1 MSTKD
6 IVVIIDSLQLK
17 IQKYPQLGEKKDK
30 FIEKL
35 EVSKNEYKKREIPD
49 NLIEVYT
56 SLVKKGKELTN
67 KFTATANAKEIKE
80 QLEYYIRY
88 LNAALGDLKNELG
101 LINIYYRWF
110 LFTAILFLVLS
121 PQWFGFIL
129 AALFFVPI
137 FLGLRGVKA
146 RSINGLYMSLSVSP
160 IGFMTGVLWVR
171 NGFYVLSNSQK
182 AITDIM
188 VQTGRGQTFATVLA
202 YAPPA
207 LGVILVLSSIL
218 MSYYAWKSKHLFV

>member
-6 IVVIIDSLQLK
+6 IVLIIDSLQLK
-17 IQKYPQLGEKKDK
+17 IQKYPQIGEKKDK
-30 FIEKL
+30 FINKL
-35 EVSKNEYKKREIPD
+35 ELSKIEYKKREVPD

-80 QLEYYIRY
+80 QLQYYIRY
-88 LNAALGDLKNELG
+88 LNAALGDLKNEIG
-101 LINIYYRWF
+101 LINVYYRWF
-110 LFTAILFLVLS
+110 LFTSILFLVLS

-160 IGFMTGVLWVR
+160 IGFMTGSLWVR
-171 NGFYVLSNSQK
+171 NGFYVLSNPAK
-182 AITDIM
+182 AVAEIM
-188 VQTGRGQTFATVLA
+188 LQTGKGEIFSTVLA
-202 YAPPA
+202 YLPPA
-207 LGVILVLSSIL
+207 LGVFLVISSIM
-218 MSYYAWKSKHLFV
+218 MSYYAWKSNHLFV